1 MSIAFFQKCLFYS
14 GKKGPFSIG
23 PKKNYGLFAKVL
35 NENELAN
42 IIKNQQSYPNVFRE
56 NRLVVDSVPYR
67 LMEENVPL
75 ILMERTHVIGSCL
88 DDSDKTLL
96 TFESYFRVLNGKMFC
111 KLDIYG
117 YVSET
122 LADHVILHIQQF
134 RSRVEEHFIIDCR
147 YGEADSVDSIDKAM
161 FHLGLT
167 KTPKGTYSY
176 SGLVACEGG
185 MPSSKL

>member
-1 MSIAFFQKCLFYS
+1 MSFSIAPERNF
-14 GKKGPFSIG
+14 
-23 PKKNYGLFAKVL
+23 GLFAKVL

-42 IIKNQQSYPNVFRE
+42 IIKNQRSYPNVFRE

-67 LMEENVPL
+67 LMKENVPL

-96 TFESYFRVLNGKMFC
+96 TFGSYFRVLNGKMFC

-117 YVSET
+117 HVSET
-122 LADHVILHIQQF
+122 LADHVLLHIQQF
-134 RSRVEEHFIIDCR
+134 WSRVEENFIIDCR
-147 YGEADSVDSIDKAM
+147 YGEADSVNSIDKAM

-167 KTPKGTYSY
+167 KIPKGTYSY
-176 SGLVACEGG
+176 FGLVACEGG